1 MKVSNVSVE
10 TIGDVVVAVIP
21 GEELDA
27 SNIKEFKASV
37 ESLLESN
44 TKVVFDLSELQFV
57 DSSGCGVLLSCLR
70 NMNGSGGDLKLC
82 SVTKPVRALFE
93 LIRMHHI
100 FDILNTK
107 EEAVRAFKD

>member
-1 MKVSNVSVE
+1 MKVSNVCVE
-10 TIGDVVVAVIP
+10 KIGDVVVAVIP

-27 SNIKEFKASV
+27 SNMKEFKGAV

-44 TKVVFDLSELQFV
+44 SKVVFDLSELQFV
-57 DSSGCGVLLSCLR
+57 DSSGCGALLSCLR
-70 NMNGSGGDLKLC
+70 SMNASGGDLKLC
-82 SVTKPVRALFE
+82 SVTKQVRALFE

-107 EEAVRAFKD
+107 EEAVRAFRE